1 MLLQPKDPVLLVV
14 GSKDMDPHRIPG
26 MGFDDRRH
34 WIVRLVHLAGLEHM
48 TQVTSLL
55 FPGLVR
61 LIPVI
66 HSGEPRHVL
75 QDRKSEEHTSEL
87 QSRTLI
93 SYAVFC
99 LKKKKK

>member
-34 WIVRLVHLAGLEHM
+34 WIVRLLHLAGLEHM

-55 FPGLVR
+55 FPGLVL

-66 HSGEPRHVL
+66 HSGEPRQVL
-75 QDRKSEEHTSEL
+75 HLRHEAPPNDTVFVLEELSSIT
-87 QSRTLI
+87 I
-93 SYAVFC
+93 V
-99 LKKKKK
+99 

>member
-34 WIVRLVHLAGLEHM
+34 WMFRLVHLAGLEHM

-66 HSGEPRHVL
+66 HSGWPRHVL
-75 QDRKSEEHTSEL
+75 HARPEARAEVVVAGLANQGRITIL
-87 QSRTLI
+87 
-93 SYAVFC
+93 
-99 LKKKKK
+99 

>member
-34 WIVRLVHLAGLEHM
+34 WIFRLVHLAGLEHM

-66 HSGEPRHVL
+66 HSCAPRHVL
-75 QDRKSEEHTSEL
+75 HIRHEARSDYVVFFLVEERHNTTYCASL
-87 QSRTLI
+87 
-93 SYAVFC
+93 Y
-99 LKKKKK
+99 